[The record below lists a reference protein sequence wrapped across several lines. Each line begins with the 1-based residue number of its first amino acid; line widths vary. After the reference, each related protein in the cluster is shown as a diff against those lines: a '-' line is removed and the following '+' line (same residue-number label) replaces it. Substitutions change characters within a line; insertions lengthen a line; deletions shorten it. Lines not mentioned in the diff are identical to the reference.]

1 MKFLEG
7 VSDKLNDIYEKASTA
22 NSKIAKELADQGAIT
37 LSPGAALPML
47 GSADMGIVTALSK
60 IRDLRKDIAAQEA
73 KLASTRAAGDAT
85 GELERELL
93 LYKQVLKTAESY
105 STNLSGV
112 IAQLATASGITDG
125 DTARLL
131 SGEGLDSSAITVV
144 SDSFTVLGDLTATVA
159 KEVDFLGLKLKAV
172 DGVFNLDSAT
182 AEEKKFIV
190 NTMILTK
197 TLNDA
202 NAAFERGNTTS
213 EKLAAKVSGASATL
227 KELTESGLGST
238 DAIAKVTLEVQALSD
253 ELRQLQNAEKVL
265 DGIQKAFSGAIGKVD
280 TAAFS
285 GVLSITGKIAENTEQ
300 MKGNQLDYLASVAK
314 QGTQLRD
321 LQKSIEG
328 TVDAQGNRQT
338 LTSAQTILLQ
348 AGETA
353 QKAIVGVLLENL
365 ETVRKIKETEQQRS
379 LELENQLKLLQ
390 MGNLLSAT
398 IASNTL
404 TTTESKNTID
414 TAQRANE
421 ISRAQLVNTIA
432 TNDATIARMNSTN
445 AIADVEAQIGLIQ
458 GNNNAAAAYA
468 SLQALK
474 NTHKILHAE
483 RELAELQRNPG
494 ATSGD
499 VIDKRR
505 DLIEL
510 ERKVLTDNY
519 NNQKAAIMAQGSNAK
534 AALAAQK
541 ASVERQKTAID
552 AEITFKNAQ
561 RTIDNELFREEIA
574 NTKAKIQA
582 DIDKTNRDINIIEQT
597 RLLDNAKIAAQKAAS
612 DREYDLLVAQL
623 KGYNSFATSVDALNI
638 GLGVFATVIAELLGV
653 AGDPA
658 AKAAIEASAKALPTT
673 IQTDITGTIEQAAAN
688 KATQDAIFQDQKTQ
702 IDAIAFLSKLNKE
715 AEIAGLEQL
724 SIDTVKLK
732 TLEQTNKNAAVSLAT
747 EQLRNA
753 KILLDLEIKR
763 AEATAKVDGGG
774 RLSQLLELQAQYE
787 NSLYQL
793 TGKTSDL
800 NHELDIMKNTMLAVK
815 STLQTSL
822 TSAFMDLNSLF
833 YETGD
838 NARTLGEAVQD
849 SFYNIF
855 KAVQETFFQKAIA
868 EPIALGLTDFL
879 SGAGLFGSGG
889 TKGADNA
896 LVIGGALLTT
906 TAGQA
911 GAAEKNPI
919 VEKLKE
925 GDGFFART
933 YESLKL
939 GFNNIFGS
947 GGFLSGL
954 ANSIFGQGGV
964 FATALS
970 GLGNFGTSVF
980 QSLKGVLGGLLGG
993 SGGGDGGFI
1002 SGIFKAGIGLLTGAP
1017 AMASGG
1023 IVQHMAQ
1030 GGGVNSLRDRV
1041 PAMLEPGE
1049 FVLRKQAARSI
1060 GGPGLQA
1067 MNSGGGG
1074 GGNVVVNIKNE
1085 GTPQDAQASQP
1096 KFDGEKF
1103 VIDIVT
1109 RDLSNN
1115 GPIRRQM
1122 RAGT

>member
-1 MKFLEG
+1 
-7 VSDKLNDIYEKASTA
+7 
-22 NSKIAKELADQGAIT
+22 
-37 LSPGAALPML
+37 
-47 GSADMGIVTALSK
+47 
-60 IRDLRKDIAAQEA
+60 
-73 KLASTRAAGDAT
+73 
-85 GELERELL
+85 
-93 LYKQVLKTAESY
+93 
-105 STNLSGV
+105 
-112 IAQLATASGITDG
+112 
-125 DTARLL
+125 
-131 SGEGLDSSAITVV
+131 
-144 SDSFTVLGDLTATVA
+144 
-159 KEVDFLGLKLKAV
+159 
-172 DGVFNLDSAT
+172 
-182 AEEKKFIV
+182 
-190 NTMILTK
+190 
-197 TLNDA
+197 
-202 NAAFERGNTTS
+202 
-213 EKLAAKVSGASATL
+213 
-227 KELTESGLGST
+227 
-238 DAIAKVTLEVQALSD
+238 
-253 ELRQLQNAEKVL
+253 
-265 DGIQKAFSGAIGKVD
+265 
-280 TAAFS
+280 
-285 GVLSITGKIAENTEQ
+285 

-328 TVDAQGNRQT
+328 TVDAQGNVKT
-338 LTSAQTILLQ
+338 LTSEQTTLLQ

-445 AIADVEAQIGLIQ
+445 AIAAAEAEIGLIQ

-561 RTIDNELFREEIA
+561 RIIDNELFRAEIA

-597 RLLDNAKIAAQKAAS
+597 RLLDNAKIAAQKAVS

-623 KGYNSFATSVDALNI
+623 KGYSSFATSVDALNI

-688 KATQDAIFQDQKTQ
+688 KATQDAIFQDQKNQ
-702 IDAIAFLSKLNKE
+702 IDAIASLSKLNKE

-724 SIDTVKLK
+724 SIDTVNLK
-732 TLEQTNKNAAVSLAT
+732 VLEQTNKNAAVTLAT

-753 KILLDLEIKR
+753 KTLLDLEIKR
-763 AEATAKVDGGG
+763 AEAQSKVDGGG

-800 NHELDIMKNTMLAVK
+800 NHELNIWKNALLAVK
-815 STLQTSL
+815 DTLKSSI
-822 TSAFMDLNSLF
+822 TSALMDLNKQFINSAD
-833 YETGD
+833 E
-838 NARTLGEAVQD
+838 ARTFGEQVRDAFGGILK
-849 SFYNIF
+849 S
-855 KAVQETFFQKAIA
+855 VQETLFQKTIA
-868 EPIALGLTDFL
+868 EPVGNYLTDL
-879 SGAGLFGSGG
+879 VTSTGLFGETTTGIDSAKV
-889 TKGADNA
+889 TD
-896 LVIGGALLTT
+896 GALHVKIM
-906 TAGQA
+906 GGEGN
-911 GAAEKNPI
+911 GAADLLKVGEANKSAVGKI
-919 VEKLKE
+919 FEDFKARATSIFGKE
-925 GDGFFART
+925 GFISK
-933 YESLKL
+933 SL
-939 GFNNIFGS
+939 GNIFGEN
-947 GGFLSGL
+947 GIFTGL
-954 ANSIFGQGGV
+954 LNGVFGQGGIISSL
-964 FATALS
+964 LS
-970 GLGNFGTSVF
+970 S
-980 QSLKGVLGGLLGG
+980 LGGGG
-993 SGGGDGGFI
+993 GISSMFSGISSLFSGGGAAAGAGAAGF
-1002 SGIFKAGIGLLTGAP
+1002 
-1017 AMASGG
+1017 ASGG
-1023 IVQHMAQ
+1023 IVRHMAD
-1030 GGGVNSLRDRV
+1030 GGGVNGLRDRV

-1049 FVLRKQAARSI
+1049 FVLRKQAAQGI
-1060 GGPGLQA
+1060 GQPGLQA
-1067 MNSGGGG
+1067 MNAGGGTG
-1074 GGNVVVNIKNE
+1074 MGNIQVNIKNE
-1085 GTPQDAQASQP
+1085 GTPQESQASSP
-1096 KFDGEKF
+1096 KFDGEKYI
-1103 VIDIVT
+1103 IDIVS
-1109 RDLSNN
+1109 RDLQNN

-1122 RAGT
+1122 RSGT